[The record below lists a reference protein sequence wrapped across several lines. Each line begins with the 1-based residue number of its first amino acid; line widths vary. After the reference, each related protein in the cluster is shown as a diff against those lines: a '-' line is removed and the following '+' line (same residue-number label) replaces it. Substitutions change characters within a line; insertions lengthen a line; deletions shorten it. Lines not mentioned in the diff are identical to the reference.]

1 MAVFLACYGVQPYL
15 VSGSFFLPSYVSGP
29 RRQWLGHFLRKGLMY
44 VCHLLGALSPGGQ
57 ACTSAWRDW
66 ISFQKCPPECSIE
79 FPRMGK
85 FRVTHVTMGGSE
97 TLRLCVPSPCLFG
110 LPVYVSSD
118 NWVGVVFSRCPLYT
132 FRYLPMMSR
141 ATWTNRIRVVL
152 HMLQVP
158 VTQTAFPIATPRGR
172 SVSFPTQGTMVTYIT
187 WDVLSAIELKHFFGK
202 YRFV

>member
-44 VCHLLGALSPGGQ
+44 VCHLLDALSPGGQ

-66 ISFQKCPPECSIE
+66 ISFPKCPPGCSVE

-85 FRVTHVTMGGSE
+85 FRVTHVTMVPREGG
-97 TLRLCVPSPCLFG
+97 RLCVPSPCLFG

-118 NWVGVVFSRCPLYT
+118 NWIGVVFSRCPFILSDTCQTRQWMCIWFT
-132 FRYLPMMSR
+132 FERNWQYKL
-141 ATWTNRIRVVL
+141 ATFHQKLLFWIQCR
-152 HMLQVP
+152 P
-158 VTQTAFPIATPRGR
+158 
-172 SVSFPTQGTMVTYIT
+172 SVWF
-187 WDVLSAIELKHFFGK
+187 K
-202 YRFV
+202 